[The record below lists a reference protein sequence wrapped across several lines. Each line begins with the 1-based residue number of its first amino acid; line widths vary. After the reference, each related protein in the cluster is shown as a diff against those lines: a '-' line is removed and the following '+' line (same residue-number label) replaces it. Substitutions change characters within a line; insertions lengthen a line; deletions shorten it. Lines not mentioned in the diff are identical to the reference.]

1 MKTQIFLFALTFLL
15 SAPTLLT
22 AQNNNVGNVVKSYY
36 AAFDAGN
43 IAEMEKLLS
52 SDFTVTAPFLPG
64 PTPLAAWKDIAAG
77 IKSAFPD
84 MQHPITDWFSDGKK
98 VAVSGMAVG
107 TNKGS
112 FMGNPPTNNKI
123 NFPFTALFELTNDL
137 KIKSLN
143 VQFDQKAMAAQLMA
157 GLPPANKATPV
168 VNQIYTA
175 FGKGDLPGI
184 LAVCDDNVTWIDAG
198 ASVGGVY
205 KGKRMGKQG
214 VTAFFN
220 DLNAGLTITQFEP
233 REFLPSGDTK
243 MTVKGYVAGT
253 AKSTGKPYS
262 SDWAMIFEVNNAGKL
277 VYHQLFLDT
286 DNVCKAL
293 GASTTVAQ
301 TEANI
306 RSLFA
311 AMDAGQVEKFQDFC
325 AADFMI
331 SHPFFTAPQ
340 PIAVFQ
346 GVIQGQ
352 KAGFPDMQHEIT
364 EIFSDGNK
372 AAVRGVFK
380 GTNTGSMQN
389 NPPTNNKVV
398 LPFTVTY
405 DLDAQGKIKHQYVS
419 FDTASFNS
427 QLMAGMAESKK

>member
-1 MKTQIFLFALTFLL
+1 MKTRIFLSALALFL
-15 SAPTLLT
+15 SASTLLT
-22 AQNNNVGNVVKSYY
+22 AQNTKAGDVVKAYY

-43 IAEMEKLLS
+43 ITELEKLLS
-52 SDFTVTAPFLPG
+52 PDFMASAPFLPAAV
-64 PTPLAAWKDIAAG
+64 PLAAWKEIGAG
-77 IKSAFPD
+77 LKAAFPD
-84 MQHPITDWFSDGKK
+84 MQHPITDWFTDGKK
-98 VAVSGMAVG
+98 VAVSGMAIG

-112 FMGNPPTNNKI
+112 FMGNPPTGNKI
-123 NFPFTALFELTNDL
+123 KFPFTAIFELTNNL

-143 VQFDQKAMAAQLMA
+143 VRYDQKTMETQLMA

-168 VNQIYTA
+168 VNKIYTA
-175 FGKGDLPGI
+175 FGKGDLPSI

-198 ASVGGVY
+198 ASVGNVY

-214 VTAFFN
+214 VTDFFT

-233 REFLPSGDTK
+233 REFLPSGDKK
-243 MTVKGYVAGT
+243 MTVKGFVAGT
-253 AKSTGKPYS
+253 AKSTGKPYA
-262 SDWAMIFEVNNAGKL
+262 SDWAMIFEVNDAGKL

-286 DNVCKAL
+286 DNIGKAIN
-293 GASTTVAQ
+293 TTNTAANA
-301 TEANI
+301 EANI

-325 AADFMI
+325 SSDFMI
-331 SHPFFTAPQ
+331 SHPFLPAPQ

-346 GVIQGQ
+346 GIIQGQ

-364 EIFSDGNK
+364 EIFSSGNK
-372 AAVRGVFK
+372 TAVRGIFK
-380 GTNTGSMQN
+380 GTNTGPMQG
-389 NPPTNNKVV
+389 NPPTNNSVN

-405 DLDAQGKIKHQYVS
+405 ELDNQGKIKYQYVS

-427 QLMAGMAESKK
+427 QLMAGMTQGKK